1 MGEEDDPGPGLDG
14 LRGGGGGDGDGALG
28 WSVYGHLSD
37 WFFRMPT
44 GMRAPGIVLPKTPRA
59 VMSVLRVL
67 TRSNESELQ
76 GGGSGTVWSEGVLT
90 DGTPIV
96 YIITN
101 SHVVADAPQIFVS
114 DPLLPGLLFPC
125 ELLGTHPGADI
136 AVIYMSR
143 LDFADNL
150 PEGTTLERVDDF
162 FSDLETLKPAP
173 LTDFGVKEATAIGF
187 PLVLEQRTYTTADVQ
202 LQKFNGRILFQLSGD
217 INPGNSG
224 GALIDRDTGLWWGVP
239 FAGIMFVGDLSF
251 CIPHGEALATARAI
265 RDAYRGMPVVIDN
278 IQISTTNPIPV
289 GATLGPGLLVVESFD
304 GSVQVEYSGVVAPLV
319 QWMRL
324 LSPGT
329 YSVRDA
335 QGTEVSQ
342 VTTSYP
348 VANGTIS
355 TKFLTV
361 GDAHFT
367 AITPAHLTRY
377 PGLVDAERVNTG
389 VVVAAAH
396 PDSEGFLHVGAEV
409 LTVNGQKI
417 SSLRDVDNATRG
429 RDGLHQMT
437 TTHGLWVF
445 SSPTA

>member
-1 MGEEDDPGPGLDG
+1 
-14 LRGGGGGDGDGALG
+14 
-28 WSVYGHLSD
+28 
-37 WFFRMPT
+37 
-44 GMRAPGIVLPKTPRA
+44 
-59 VMSVLRVL
+59 MSVVRVL
-67 TRSNESELQ
+67 TRSNESELK

-90 DGTPIV
+90 DGTAIV

-162 FSDLETLKPAP
+162 FNDLEVLQPAP
-173 LTDFGVKEATAIGF
+173 LTDFGVREATAVGF

-202 LQKFNGRILFQLSGD
+202 LQKFGGRILFQLSGD

-224 GALIDRDTGLWWGVP
+224 GALIDQDTGLWWGVP
-239 FAGIMFVGDLSF
+239 FAGIMFVGDLAF
-251 CIPHGEALATARAI
+251 CIPHGEALATAAAI
-265 RDAYRGMPVVIDN
+265 RDAYRGMPVVVDN

-289 GATLGPGLLVVESFD
+289 GATIGPGLLVVESFD
-304 GSVQVEYSGVVAPLV
+304 GSVQVEYAGVVAPLV

-335 QGTEVSQ
+335 RGSEVSQ
-342 VTTSYP
+342 ITTSYP
-348 VANGTIS
+348 TASSSIS
-355 TKFLTV
+355 TRCLTV

-367 AITPAHLTRY
+367 VITPAHVDKY
-377 PGLVDAERVNTG
+377 PGLVDGERVNTG

-396 PDSEGFLHVGAEV
+396 PDSEGFLHVGCEV
-409 LTVNGQKI
+409 HTVNGRDI
-417 SSLRDVDNATRG
+417 ATLRDVEKATRG
-429 RDGLHQMT
+429 RDGAQRMT
-437 TTHGLWVF
+437 TSHGLWVF
-445 SSPTA
+445 STPTA